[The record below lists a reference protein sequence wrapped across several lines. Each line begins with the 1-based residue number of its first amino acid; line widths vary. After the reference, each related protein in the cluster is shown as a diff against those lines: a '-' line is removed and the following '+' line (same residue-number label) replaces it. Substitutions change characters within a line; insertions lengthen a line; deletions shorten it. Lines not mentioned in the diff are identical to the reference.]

1 MTTIR
6 KATVEDLASIMEIIA
21 DAQHFLRTEGV
32 DQWQDG
38 YPTQAI
44 MAEDIEQRNLYV
56 IENSHAT
63 IIAIAAIIFDSEPTY
78 STIHNGKWPNSAPYA
93 VIHRMAVRKATRRSG
108 LAKQLFRY
116 AEQLCQERGIKNIR
130 VDTHSENSAMQSLLQ
145 RLGYTYCGQITLQS
159 GAPRI
164 AYIKEF

>member
-6 KATVEDLASIMEIIA
+6 KATFEDLASIMEIIA
-21 DAQHFLRTEGV
+21 DAQHFLRAEGV

-44 MAEDIEQRNLYV
+44 MAEDIEQGNLYV
-56 IENSHAT
+56 IEESNAA
-63 IIAIAAIIFDSEPTY
+63 IVAIAAIIFDREPTY
-78 STIHNGKWPNSAPYA
+78 STIHNGEWPNNAPYA
-93 VIHRMAVRKATRRSG
+93 VIHRMAIRKAARRSG

-116 AEQLCQERGIKNIR
+116 AEQLCQERDIKNIR
-130 VDTHSENSAMQSLLQ
+130 VDTHSENNAMQSLLQ